1 MPASQP
7 RGCGSVLAAWPPTGS
22 TAYLG
27 RRGRNRAESQPGGLR
42 NFTWSPSVKQRTNVG
57 KNYSHQIGV
66 YVNIKPRLALN
77 NKGRR
82 EQRPREVK

>member
-42 NFTWSPSVKQRTNVG
+42 NFHVKQRTNVG

-66 YVNIKPRLALN
+66 YVNIKPRLVLS